1 MGKAY
6 AFLFGQCTTGLQ
18 HRIKAKAKYK
28 SKIKGN
34 PIELLETIKENF
46 LSFDD
51 KKKADIVIVNAIMN
65 FMTTRQRDGENL
77 TNDYTIC
84 FKAVRDLCKEKYGG
98 IFEIPM
104 LAQKQSTWTSDKEGS
119 YKTAYASFL
128 SILLLKN
135 MDQMKDGYFFKKM
148 AEDFATDQEN
158 VYPTHIKDVQH
169 ILSTSINMTK
179 LIMIS
184 GTSNEMIATKVSCP
198 QRMTIIILPFV

>member
-18 HRIKAKAKYK
+18 HRIEAKAKYK

-65 FMTTRQRDGENL
+65 LMTTRQRDGENL
-77 TNDYTIC
+77 TNNYTIC
-84 FKAVRDLCKEKYGG
+84 FKAVRDLCEEKYGG

-104 LAQKQSTWTSDKEGS
+104 LAQKQSTWTSDNEGS

-158 VYPTHIKDVQH
+158 VYPTHIKNVQH
-169 ILSTSINMTK
+169 ILSIHK
-179 LIMIS
+179 YDQ
-184 GTSNEMIATKVSCP
+184 AHHDKWDK
-198 QRMTIIILPFV
+198 